1 MSSYKN
7 RPRDFAYLAWV
18 ASQQC
23 IVCESQFK
31 LQPSRSYAHH
41 AGQRGLGTRADDA
54 TAIPLCWRHHDR
66 ASPIS
71 IHALG
76 KRFWVVYKLERNV
89 VIAELQERY
98 RLETEGWRDAA

>member
-1 MSSYKN
+1 MTAYAK

-23 IVCESQFK
+23 IVCESQHK
-31 LQPSRSYAHH
+31 LQLSRSYAHH
-41 AGQRGLGTRADDA
+41 AGQRGLGRRADDR

-66 ASPIS
+66 LSSIS

-76 KRFWVVYKLERNV
+76 KRFWEVYRLERGA
-89 VIAELQERY
+89 VIAELQTRY
-98 RLETEGWRDAA
+98 EIETGRLAA